1 MLLVAFIVFIVLMF
15 LGVPI
20 AFAMGL
26 SSLFGIWLMSD
37 IDLTLVSQKLF
48 VSVDSFSLMAI
59 PFFMLAGELME
70 RGGISKRL
78 VNFSYALVGHI
89 KGGLGMVTILT
100 SMIFAGVSGSA
111 AADTAAV
118 GNMMIPAMKKKNY
131 PPGLAAVIQATSG
144 SLGPIIPPSVTMII
158 YASLTGVSIGSIFLA
173 GIIPGLIIGLALMG
187 VTYYYGHKY
196 NLLGEQR
203 ATFRELMKATKEAG
217 WALFMPIII
226 IGGII
231 SGVFTATESGA
242 IAILYAFIVGLF
254 VYKGYTLKE
263 IPKIVLSASA
273 MTSMAMLIIASASIL
288 GWITAYERFPQLA
301 INFFTGLTENQYII
315 MILIIGFLL
324 FIGMF
329 IETIA
334 ATIIVAPILMPL
346 AAEYGFDPVHFALVM
361 VVTLV
366 YAGVTPPVGGILFI
380 TMGIAQTKLKNLLKF
395 VPSYVGIMIIV
406 LLILAFVPQF
416 SLFVPN
422 HIFK

>member
-1 MLLVAFIVFIVLMF
+1 MLLVAFILFIILMF

-20 AFAMGL
+20 AFSMGV
-26 SSLFGIWLMSD
+26 SSLIGIWLMSD
-37 IDLTLVSQKLF
+37 IELTLVSQKLF

-70 RGGISKRL
+70 KGGISKRL

-118 GNMMIPAMKKKNY
+118 GNMMIPAMKKKKY

-158 YASLTGVSIGSIFLA
+158 YASLTGVSIGSLFLA
-173 GIIPGLIIGLALMG
+173 GIIPGILIGISLMG
-187 VTYYYGHKY
+187 LTYYYGHKY
-196 NLLGEQR
+196 NLLGEQK
-203 ATFRELMKATKEAG
+203 ATFREMVKATKEAG
-217 WALFMPIII
+217 WALFMPVII
-226 IGGII
+226 IGGIV
-231 SGVFTATESGA
+231 SGIFTATESGA
-242 IAILYAFIVGLF
+242 IAILYAFFVGIF
-254 VYKGYTLKE
+254 VYKGFTLKD

-288 GWITAYERFPQLA
+288 GWITAYEKFPQLA
-301 INFFTGLTENQYII
+301 ISFFTSITENPSII
-315 MILIIGFLL
+315 MILIILFLL

-346 AAEYGFDPVHFALVM
+346 AAQYGFDPTHFALVM

-380 TMGIAQTKLKNLLKF
+380 TMGIAQTKLKNLLKY
-395 VPSYVGIMIIV
+395 VPAYVGIMLIV

-416 SLFVPN
+416 SLFIPN
-422 HIFK
+422 QIFK

>member
-1 MLLVAFIVFIVLMF
+1 MLLVAFILFIILMF

-20 AFAMGL
+20 AFSMGV
-26 SSLFGIWLMSD
+26 SSLIGIWLMSD
-37 IDLTLVSQKLF
+37 IELTLVSQKLF

-70 RGGISKRL
+70 KGGISKRL

-118 GNMMIPAMKKKNY
+118 GNMMIPAMKKKKY

-158 YASLTGVSIGSIFLA
+158 YASLTGVSIGSLFLA
-173 GIIPGLIIGLALMG
+173 GIIPGILIGISLMG
-187 VTYYYGHKY
+187 LTYYYGHKY
-196 NLLGEQR
+196 NLLGEQK
-203 ATFRELMKATKEAG
+203 ATFREMVKATKEAG
-217 WALFMPIII
+217 WALFMPVII
-226 IGGII
+226 IGGIV
-231 SGVFTATESGA
+231 SGIFTATESGA
-242 IAILYAFIVGLF
+242 IAILYAFFVGIF
-254 VYKGYTLKE
+254 VYKGFTLKD

-288 GWITAYERFPQLA
+288 GWITAYEKFPQFA
-301 INFFTGLTENQYII
+301 ISFFTSITENPSII
-315 MILIIGFLL
+315 MILIILFLL

-346 AAEYGFDPVHFALVM
+346 AAQYGFDPTHFALVM

-380 TMGIAQTKLKNLLKF
+380 TMGIAQTKLKNLLKY
-395 VPSYVGIMIIV
+395 VPAYVGIMLIV

-416 SLFVPN
+416 SLFIPN
-422 HIFK
+422 QIFK